1 MEQSLWFEEA
11 IERMKEKL
19 FSPSADPYAFLPVSA
34 YETAWVAMVPDP
46 DDPSRPMFPEYLAS
60 VLRNQNAL
68 GFWSD
73 QQHSINIDYHE
84 HINYKHQWRNDDLL
98 ATLACLIALKTWDS
112 IGFSQKINKGLKF
125 LRGSMEKELMNMRN
139 NKDGGGEAGHALLH
153 RWFLMVK
160 LAKAK
165 GLKVFPNQQI
175 NNGVFYEFKLNETKL
190 TKEEDDEMIT
200 EERVVMREIA
210 FKNHNSALL
219 YRSPSVTA
227 CAYMITRDQTYKTYL
242 EHMLADCQHG
252 VPPIYL
258 EDKDVIKLCVVDHLE
273 RLGCAEHFSEEI
285 RNVMDHLHR
294 KWIAEES
301 KVPAKDDDAF
311 QIYKDSLAFRL
322 LRMHGYQVSPR
333 RFCWFINDEK
343 NLSYMKDNY
352 AFFLSPMLSIYK
364 ASHIAFP
371 EDYELDKAGAFSQ
384 QILQMGIL
392 SMKSENES
400 DILAKS
406 TKFEQEIEHELE
418 LKWLARMD
426 HLEHRLYI
434 ERGGIYHFWIG
445 KNAPCCI
452 LRNDDLLQLAI
463 DNFMMR
469 QLVYRKE
476 LDELLRWSKY
486 TSLFTMG
493 FGREK
498 TTYCYFAIASATC
511 LPLNTESRKEATKC
525 ATFFTVADDFFD
537 EKGSLHDLVILTDA
551 LQRWE
556 GKGLTSHSKTIFTTL
571 NNLVHDISVK
581 SFKQNG
587 HNVKKILQDA
597 WKDIFMSWLKEVEW
611 SKNSHYPSIDQYIE
625 NAKTSVAVEMILL
638 PKCYLTKSK
647 IALQGSCWDFRSAMI
662 TKYLEVLCRLL
673 NDLESYEREA
683 KAGEPNIV
691 LLHLMQNPEAK
702 IDDVVAFIKNTLKM
716 KEKEFLQLVLSKDS
730 ESDMPTEWK
739 MMHLSCL
746 KIFQMFYN
754 SENLFDSP
762 TALLYSINKAI
773 YEPLLVEK
781 TISQPADF
789 ITKEL
794 KKIKTKA
801 PSTKVK
807 LSRASNKHTLISI
820 DSNKWLDPRAKK
832 KFHKLSFACSFRAYN
847 TAINKS
853 LL

>member
-1 MEQSLWFEEA
+1 MEQSLWSEED
-11 IERMKEKL
+11 IEMMKEKF
-19 FSPSADPYAFLPVSA
+19 FSPSADLYAFLPVSA

-46 DDPSRPMFPEYLAS
+46 DDPTRPMFPEYLALI
-60 VLRNQNAL
+60 LRNQNAL
-68 GFWSD
+68 GFWFD
-73 QQHSINIDYHE
+73 QQQSINIDYHE
-84 HINYKHQWRNDDLL
+84 HINYKHQWRNNDLL
-98 ATLACLIALKTWDS
+98 ATLACLIALKTWDN
-112 IGFSQKINKGLKF
+112 IGFSHKINKGLKF
-125 LRGSMEKELMNMRN
+125 LRGSMEKELTNMRN

-165 GLKVFPNQQI
+165 GLKVFLNQQI
-175 NNGVFYEFKLNETKL
+175 NNGVFYEFKLNETNLK
-190 TKEEDDEMIT
+190 KEEGDEIIT

-210 FKNHNSALL
+210 FKNCNSKLL

-227 CAYMITRDQTYKTYL
+227 CAYMVTGDQTYKTYL
-242 EHMLADCQHG
+242 EHMLVDCQHG

-258 EDKDVIKLCVVDHLE
+258 EEKDVIKLCVVDHLE
-273 RLGCAEHFSEEI
+273 RLGCAEPFSEEI
-285 RNVMDHLHR
+285 RNVMDHQHR

-301 KVPAKDDDAF
+301 KFLEKDDDAF

-333 RFCWFINDEK
+333 RFCWFIDDEK
-343 NLSYMKDNY
+343 NISYMKDNY

-371 EDYELDKAGAFSQ
+371 EDYELDKAGAFSR
-384 QILQMGIL
+384 QILQKGIL
-392 SMKSENES
+392 SMKSENEP
-400 DILAKS
+400 DIFARS
-406 TKFEQEIEHELE
+406 TKFEQEIKHELG

-426 HLEHRLYI
+426 HLEHS
-434 ERGGIYHFWIG
+434 
-445 KNAPCCI
+445 I

-476 LDELLRWSKY
+476 LNELYRWSKY
-486 TSLFTMG
+486 TGLFTMG

-511 LPLNTESRKEATKC
+511 LPLNTESRKEAAKC

-537 EKGSLHDLVILTDA
+537 EKGSLHDLFILTDA

-556 GKGLTSHSKTIFTTL
+556 GKGLTSHSKIIFSVL
-571 NNLVHDISVK
+571 NNLVHDISLK
-581 SFKQNG
+581 CFKQHG
-587 HNVKKILQDA
+587 HNVTKILQDA

-611 SKNSHYPSIDQYIE
+611 SKNSHYPPIDQYIE

-647 IALQGSCWDFRSAMI
+647 ISLQESCWDFRSAII
-662 TKYLEVLCRLL
+662 TKSLEVLCRLL

-691 LLHLMQNPEAK
+691 LLHLMQNPKAN
-702 IDDVVAFIKNTLKM
+702 IDDVIAFIKNTLKM

-730 ESDMPTEWK
+730 ESDMPAEWK

-754 SENLFDSP
+754 SENAFDSP
-762 TALLYSINKAI
+762 TALLDSINKAI
-773 YEPLLVEK
+773 YEPLLVKK

-789 ITKEL
+789 IIKEL

-801 PSTKVK
+801 PYTKMK
-807 LSRASNKHTLISI
+807 LSKASNKHTLLSI
-820 DSNKWLDPRAKK
+820 DSNKWLDPREKK

-847 TAINKS
+847 IAIKKS

>member
-19 FSPSADPYAFLPVSA
+19 FSPSADLYAFVPVSA

-46 DDPSRPMFPEYLAS
+46 DDPTHPMFPEYLTWI
-60 VLRNQNAL
+60 LRNQNDL
-68 GFWSD
+68 GFWFD
-73 QQHSINIDYHE
+73 QQHGINIDYHE
-84 HINYKHQWRNDDLL
+84 HINYKHQWSNDDLL

-112 IGFSQKINKGLKF
+112 IGFSHKINKGLKF
-125 LRGSMEKELMNMRN
+125 LQGCMEKELINMRN
-139 NKDGGGEAGHALLH
+139 SNDDGDEAGHALLH
-153 RWFLMVK
+153 RWFLMAK

-165 GLKVFPNQQI
+165 GLKVFPTEQS
-175 NNGVFYEFKLNETKL
+175 NNGVFYDFQLNGIKLE
-190 TKEEDDEMIT
+190 KEEAD
-200 EERVVMREIA
+200 ERVLMREIA
-210 FKNHNSALL
+210 FKNRSSALL
-219 YRSPSVTA
+219 CRSPSVTA
-227 CAYMITRDQTYKTYL
+227 CAYMITGNQTYKTYL
-242 EHMLADCQHG
+242 EHLLADCQHG

-285 RNVMDHLHR
+285 SNVMDHLHR

-301 KVPAKDDDAF
+301 KVPQKDDDAF

-333 RFCWFINDEK
+333 RFCWFIDDEK

-371 EDYELDKAGAFSQ
+371 EDYELDKAGAFSR

-400 DILAKS
+400 NTLARS
-406 TKFEQEIEHELE
+406 TKFEQEIEHELG

-452 LRNDDLLQLAI
+452 LRNDDLLQLATN
-463 DNFMMR
+463 NFMMR

-476 LDELLRWSKY
+476 LNELHRWSKH
-486 TSLFTMG
+486 TGLFTMG

-498 TTYCYFAIASATC
+498 TTYCYFAIASAIC
-511 LPLNTESRKEATKC
+511 LPLNTESRKEAAKC

-537 EKGSLHDLVILTDA
+537 EKGSLHDLSILTDS

-556 GKGLTSHSKTIFTTL
+556 GKALTSHSKIIFTVL
-571 NNLVHDISVK
+571 NDLVHDISVK
-581 SFKQNG
+581 SFKQHG

-597 WKDIFMSWLKEVEW
+597 WKDIFISWLKEVEW
-611 SKNSHYPSIDQYIE
+611 SKNSHYPSIDEYIE

-638 PKCYLTKSK
+638 PKCYLTKPKVS
-647 IALQGSCWDFRSAMI
+647 LQESSWNFRSAII
-662 TKYLEVLCRLL
+662 TKSLEVLCRLL

-691 LLHLMQNPEAK
+691 LLHLMQNPKAK
-702 IDDVVAFIKNTLKM
+702 IDDVVAIIKNTLKM
-716 KEKEFLQLVLSKDS
+716 KEKEFLQLVMSKDS

-754 SENLFDSP
+754 SENSFDSP
-762 TALLYSINKAI
+762 TALLDNINKAI
-773 YEPLLVEK
+773 YEPLLVKK

-789 ITKEL
+789 IIKEL
-794 KKIKTKA
+794 KKINTKA
-801 PSTKVK
+801 PYTKVK
-807 LSRASNKHTLISI
+807 LSRASNKHTLLSI
-820 DSNKWLDPRAKK
+820 DSNKWLYPRAKK
-832 KFHKLSFACSFRAYN
+832 QFHKLSFACSFRAYN
-847 TAINKS
+847 TAINKC